1 MAGGNIVDFGKAAQR
16 YGWVPGEHRAFGT
29 GRVGKHA
36 EGSHHYSG
44 NAIDITA
51 PTNVDV
57 ASAYPGGKPIPWQ
70 QRTNELSW
78 RLKKL
83 KQLGGLT
90 ELLGPGDPGHSTHV
104 HAALVGNA
112 NYTPQQLE
120 WAFTGR
126 TKDASGKLTDVM
138 PGGQAFGQAQTSEQ
152 SQSPTT
158 PATPATP
165 ATPGRTINFY
175 LDGKKQND
183 DNTDP
188 FAFLFDYAGLSNGG
202 SKKKIQS
209 PINVESMLA
218 SAFNSGSTYA

>member
-1 MAGGNIVDFGKAAQR
+1 MAGVNVVDFGKAAQQ
-16 YGWVPGEHRAFGT
+16 YGWVVGENPAFGT

-36 EGSHHYSG
+36 EGSQHYQG
-44 NAIDITA
+44 KAVDITA
-51 PTNVDV
+51 PTNVDT
-57 ASAYPGGKPIPWQ
+57 APAYPGGKPIPWQ
-70 QRTNELSW
+70 QRTGELKW
-78 RLKKL
+78 RL

-152 SQSPTT
+152 SQSP
-158 PATPATP
+158 ATPAI
-165 ATPGRTINFY
+165 PGSIYNIY
-175 LDGKKQND
+175 VGGKKKEGD
-183 DNTDP
+183 TTD
-188 FAFLFDYAGLSNGG
+188 FLSDYMEQLMGG
-202 SKKKIQS
+202 TSKKVQS
-209 PINVESMLA
+209 QFDPQAMLA